1 MSGNSRRVESIQ
13 TGPHPRLREIV
24 LRHLSER
31 YRRIPSASGR
41 AAFESI
47 ADRLSSKPFVLDAGC
62 GTGESTIRLAAQFA
76 DRFVLGVDKSEAR
89 LTTGKRAMQ
98 RDKSPHNI
106 ALLQCELVDFWQ
118 LALQAGLRCERQF
131 VLYPNPWPK
140 PAQVSR
146 RWQGHPILPAIIA
159 LGGILEL
166 RTNWKVYAE
175 EFAEAMHIAGIDTN
189 VAAIEKVDDLTPFER
204 KYNASGHELWRCTA
218 RLPETVTK
226 SR

>member
-13 TGPHPRLREIV
+13 TRPHPRLREIV
-24 LRHLSER
+24 LRHLSEP
-31 YRRIPSASGR
+31 YRRVPSARGR

-89 LTTGKRAMQ
+89 LAIGRRALQ
-98 RDKSPHNI
+98 PDETPRNI

-118 LALQAGLRCERQF
+118 LASQAGLRCERQF

-140 PAQVSR
+140 PAQVKR
-146 RWQGHPILPAIIA
+146 RWQAHPILPAIMA
-159 LGGILEL
+159 LGGILQL

-175 EFAEAMHIAGIDTN
+175 EFAGAMRIAGIDADVT
-189 VAAIEKVDDLTPFER
+189 AIEKADDLTPFER
-204 KYNASGHELWRCTA
+204 KYRASGHALWRCSTQ
-218 RLPETVTK
+218 LPETVTK
-226 SR
+226 PR